1 MGKLLWR
8 RLWCLLHRDRLE
20 RELAEEMAAHREMMS
35 ADRRPHFGNDTR
47 LREDAREAW
56 SWRWLEEARQDL
68 AYGARVLWRA
78 PGFALGA
85 AAVLALGLGANLA
98 EFEIFNRMVFH
109 RLTFRGVEECLQF
122 THGGHAGP
130 RLGFPAGVAEVY
142 RARTSTLAWLI
153 AEDAT
158 FETTADGDVGRRT
171 TFVSPNYFATLGLAP
186 AWGRLLDAADG
197 APGAPIA
204 VVFSY
209 EYWQGRWAGDPAVVG
224 RVIRINDKLAQVV
237 GVLPY
242 DFEGL
247 MRRSDLW
254 LPLPVRPAVTG
265 RTVDPAADFTRAS
278 VTLYGKPKPGVS
290 RAAVES
296 ELTAITQAL
305 GRPDSFDPDERVRAA
320 AVQPSAAVLIRRYP
334 ALAVF
339 IVIVLLVLLSA
350 CANLANMLLA
360 RGLTRQREMAIR
372 LSIGASRARVVRQLM
387 TENLLLAG
395 LGALAGLACGRL
407 FARFLLYALGAPPG
421 YRPSVSAPIVA
432 GGFVLAFASAAVFG
446 LPAALRTVRCDP
458 RKFRLR
464 QRLVGVQ
471 VAISCLLLI
480 SSAVLAHSGIASASL
495 DVTFDYRNMAIVY
508 PQSGARNLA
517 ARLAGLPGVLRVTA
531 AVNPPFGE
539 RATIESVPGK
549 RLVYR
554 NAVAASYF
562 DAMNAPLLRGRLFS
576 DGEENVV
583 IVSDSAARALWPGA
597 DPVGKPLH
605 LANADRTVVGV
616 VKDSGAN
623 LLAHPDSVEAY
634 VPLTG
639 AEWDRAPLIL
649 RARSDPAAVVRL
661 AMETLKA
668 EHETVPVTL
677 MRTARENALLAMRRM
692 VTLFGSLAALAVGL
706 AAAGMFALIAF
717 AVAQR
722 KRELSIRMAIGA
734 APRNIL
740 GILLGQNAKAMLVGV
755 AAGSVLAAILSR
767 VVRGM
772 IALAGKDTVDTLGFA
787 VGIAAFLIVAAL
799 ATLTP
804 ALRALRID
812 PAATLRE
819 E

>member
-1 MGKLLWR
+1 MGRLWR
-8 RLWCLLHRDRLE
+8 RIWCLLHRGRLE

-35 ADRRPHFGNDTR
+35 ADRRALFGNDTR

-56 SWRWLEEARQDL
+56 SWRWLDEARQDL
-68 AYGARVLWRA
+68 AYGARMLRRS

-98 EFEIFNRMVFH
+98 EFEIFNKMIFH
-109 RLTFRGVEECLQF
+109 RLTFRGVESCLQF
-122 THGGHAGP
+122 THGGRNGP
-130 RLGFPAGVAEVY
+130 RLGFPAGAAEVY
-142 RARTSTLAWLI
+142 RTGSRTLAWLI

-158 FETTADGDVGRRT
+158 FETTADADLGRRT
-171 TFVSPNYFATLGLAP
+171 TFVSSNYFASLGIVP

-224 RVIRINDKLAQVV
+224 RVIRVNDRLAQVV

-242 DFEGL
+242 DFEGM

-254 LPLPVRPAVTG
+254 LPLGARAAVTG
-265 RTVDPAADFTRAS
+265 RAVAPSDDFARAS
-278 VTLYGKPKPGVS
+278 MTLYGRPRAGAS
-290 RAAVES
+290 QAAVDA
-296 ELTAITQAL
+296 ELTAMTRAI
-305 GRPDSFDPDERVRAA
+305 GRPEAFEADEQVRSE
-320 AVQPSAAVLIRRYP
+320 AVQPSALVLIRRYP

-339 IVIVLLVLLSA
+339 LVIVLLVLLSA

-360 RGLTRQREMAIR
+360 RGLARQREMSIR

-387 TENLLLAG
+387 TENLLLAA

-421 YRPSVSAPIVA
+421 YRTTLSAPIAV
-432 GGFVLAFASAAVFG
+432 GGFILAFAAAAVFG
-446 LPAALRTVRCDP
+446 LPAAVRTVRGDP

-480 SSAVLAHSGIASASL
+480 ASAVLAHSGIASASL
-495 DVTFDYRNMAIVY
+495 DVIFDYRNMAIVY
-508 PQSGARNLA
+508 PQSHARELST
-517 ARLAGLPGVLRVTA
+517 RLAGLPGVVGVTA

-549 RLVYR
+549 RLLYR
-554 NAVAASYF
+554 NTVAASYF
-562 DAMNAPLLRGRLFS
+562 DTMSVPLVRGRIFS
-576 DGEENVV
+576 EGEEKVA
-583 IVSDSAARALWPGA
+583 IVSESAARSLWPHE
-597 DPVGKPLH
+597 DPIGKTLH
-605 LANADRTVVGV
+605 LANADRTVAGV

-623 LLAHPDSVEAY
+623 MLAHPDSAEAY
-634 VPLTG
+634 LPL
-639 AEWDRAPLIL
+639 AASEWDRAALIV
-649 RARSDPAAVVRL
+649 RARSDPGTVARL
-661 AMETLKA
+661 SMETMQA
-668 EHETVPVTL
+668 EHETGRVTL
-677 MRTARENALLAMRRM
+677 MRAARDNALLAMRRM

-734 APRNIL
+734 RPWNIL
-740 GILLGQNAKAMLVGV
+740 GILLRQNAKAMAIGV
-755 AAGSVLAAILSR
+755 AAGTVLAAILSR
-767 VVRGM
+767 LVRGM
-772 IALAGKDTVDTLGFA
+772 IALASAGTVDGTGFA
-787 VGIAAFLIVAAL
+787 VGIAAFVIVAAL
-799 ATLTP
+799 ATVTP

>member
-1 MGKLLWR
+1 MGRLWR
-8 RLWCLLHRDRLE
+8 RLWCLLHRSRLE
-20 RELAEEMAAHREMMS
+20 RELAEEMAAHREMMA

-68 AYGARVLWRA
+68 GYGARMLRRS

-85 AAVLALGLGANLA
+85 AAVLGLGLGANLA

-109 RLTFRGVEECLQF
+109 RLTFRDAGSCLQL
-122 THGGHAGP
+122 THGGRTGP
-130 RLGFPAGVAEVY
+130 RLGFPAGAAEVY
-142 RARTSTLAWLI
+142 RAGTRTLSWLI

-158 FETTADGDVGRRT
+158 FETTADGDLGRRT
-171 TFVSPNYFATLGLAP
+171 TFVSSNYFPSLGIVP
-186 AWGRLLDAADG
+186 AQGRLLDAGDG

-209 EYWQGRWAGDPAVVG
+209 EYWQGRWGGDPAVVG
-224 RVIRINDKLAQVV
+224 RVIRVNDRLAQVA

-242 DFEGL
+242 DFEGM

-254 LPLPVRPAVTG
+254 LPMSSRAAITG
-265 RTVDPAADFTRAS
+265 RSVAPADDFGRAS
-278 VTLYGKPKPGVS
+278 VALYGQPKPGVS
-290 RAAVES
+290 PAAVDA
-296 ELTAITQAL
+296 ELTAMTRSM
-305 GRPDSFDPDERVRAA
+305 GRPEAFEADEQVRST
-320 AVQPSAAVLIRRYP
+320 AVQPSPLVLVRRYP

-339 IVIVLLVLLSA
+339 IVMVLLVLLSA
-350 CANLANMLLA
+350 CANLANMLVA
-360 RGLTRQREMAIR
+360 RGLARQREMAIR

-395 LGALAGLACGRL
+395 LGAVAGLACGRI

-421 YRPSVSAPIVA
+421 YRTSLSAPIAA

-446 LPAALRTVRCDP
+446 FPAALRTVGADP
-458 RKFRLR
+458 RKIRLR

-508 PQSGARNLA
+508 PQSHARELA
-517 ARLAGLPGVLRVTA
+517 LRLAGLPGVTSVTA

-539 RATIESVPGK
+539 RATIESVPGE
-549 RLVYR
+549 RLLYR
-554 NAVAASYF
+554 NTVAASYF
-562 DAMNAPLLRGRLFS
+562 DAMSATLVRGRIFA
-576 DGEENVV
+576 DGEENVAV
-583 IVSDSAARALWPGA
+583 VSETTARSLWPHE
-597 DPVGKPLH
+597 DPVGKTLR
-605 LANADRTVVGV
+605 LANSDRSVVGV
-616 VKDSGAN
+616 VRDSGAN
-623 LLAHPDSVEAY
+623 LLAHPDAAEAY
-634 VPLTG
+634 LPLAP
-639 AEWDRAPLIL
+639 AEWDRAALIV
-649 RARSDPAAVVRL
+649 RARSDPAAVARL
-661 AMETLKA
+661 STETLKS
-668 EHETVPVTL
+668 EHETGRVVL
-677 MRTARENALLAMRRM
+677 MRAARDNALLAMRRM

-734 APRNIL
+734 RPSNII
-740 GILLGQNAKAMLVGV
+740 GILLRQNARSMAVGM
-755 AAGSVLAAILSR
+755 AAGTVLAAVLSR
-767 VVRGM
+767 LVRGM
-772 IALAGKDTVDTLGFA
+772 IALASKGTLDGVGFA
-787 VGIAAFLIVAAL
+787 AGVAAFVIVAAL
-799 ATLTP
+799 ATVTP